1 LKSARYRG
9 QRSKPS
15 PQHIHNRRILYI
27 GELIRVAEIEDCIR
41 VVTHPKNLPLGAC
54 MIEAFIYPVPKGEEY
69 EAPRMRDCHG
79 PLRGPRNDGNPPP
92 PPPPPRGGGGEKEGG
107 ALGPPLPLASGGPAP
122 LAAPHPFRGGPPA
135 CEQGVEGCRAAAAPP
150 RGAGVPVGG

>member
-1 LKSARYRG
+1 MFGQGGKCPRIISGLNSARYRDP
-9 QRSKPS
+9 RSKPS
-15 PQHIHNRRILYI
+15 PQHIYNRRILYI

-79 PLRGPRNDGNPPP
+79 PLRGPRNDGTPPPSPPP
-92 PPPPPRGGGGEKEGG
+92 PGGGGGKEGAGRSRPPLRMPRGGPHRTGGPHARGGG
-107 ALGPPLPLASGGPAP
+107 A
-122 LAAPHPFRGGPPA
+122 R
-135 CEQGVEGCRAAAAPP
+135 VR
-150 RGAGVPVGG
+150 

>member
-1 LKSARYRG
+1 MFGQGGKCPRIISGLNSARDRG

-79 PLRGPRNDGNPPP
+79 PLRGPGLWKRSRNGTAVAMTVP
-92 PPPPPRGGGGEKEGG
+92 
-107 ALGPPLPLASGGPAP
+107 
-122 LAAPHPFRGGPPA
+122 PHPTLSPSK
-135 CEQGVEGCRAAAAPP
+135 
-150 RGAGVPVGG
+150 GAREIRIT

>member
-1 LKSARYRG
+1 MFGQGGKCPRIISGLNSARYRG

-79 PLRGPRNDGNPPP
+79 PLRGPRNDGNPPLP
-92 PPPPPRGGGGEKEGG
+92 PPPPPRGGGGGEGG
-107 ALGPPLPLASGGPAP
+107 ALEPDLATEGVGWAFWVAS
-122 LAAPHPFRGGPPA
+122 LCRGG
-135 CEQGVEGCRAAAAPP
+135 
-150 RGAGVPVGG
+150 